1 MKIYLTEEQMARIL
15 NEQLLMES
23 LFRKGMSFQEI
34 ISTVKKLAMR
44 GVVTASL
51 IANIVMFYGLN
62 RMQKATLE
70 KVAQVEETVKSQD
83 WRLIADD
90 VLATVYNAV
99 PAQCNNDVRHTA
111 SMYTLNLDDV
121 LSDRVIAMERTM
133 MKVYGL
139 KYGDIVKIEGTE
151 KWDGLWQIQDTM
163 NKRFAGQHKIDILV
177 PNNIRLG
184 KWSNVKVYI
193 PGDEETAEFAK
204 ENLKTNPQV

>member
-1 MKIYLTEEQMARIL
+1 
-15 NEQLLMES
+15 
-23 LFRKGMSFQEI
+23 
-34 ISTVKKLAMR
+34 
-44 GVVTASL
+44 
-51 IANIVMFYGLN
+51 
-62 RMQKATLE
+62 
-70 KVAQVEETVKSQD
+70 
-83 WRLIADD
+83 
-90 VLATVYNAV
+90 
-99 PAQCNNDVRHTA
+99 
-111 SMYTLNLDDV
+111 
-121 LSDRVIAMERTM
+121 MERTM
-133 MKVYGL
+133 MKEYGL

>member
-133 MKVYGL
+133 MKEYDITITETLEKVVTIEAESKEEAL
-139 KYGDIVKIEGTE
+139 K
-151 KWDGLWQIQDTM
+151 L
-163 NKRFAGQHKIDILV
+163 A
-177 PNNIRLG
+177 
-184 KWSNVKVYI
+184 
-193 PGDEETAEFAK
+193 EEMWKNE
-204 ENLKTNPQV
+204 